1 MTVINTNLKAL
12 SAHESIRA
20 SDLKL
25 ATSMERLSTGLR
37 INAAK
42 DDAAGLSIANR
53 MTAQIRGFAKAIQ
66 NSSDAISM
74 SQTAEGGY
82 QNVGDILQR
91 MRELAVQAA
100 TGTVNASDRASIQ
113 LEVQQLKFQIEDIA
127 IKTHHNNI
135 KLLDGT
141 AQDVVIQTGAN
152 AGDTIKL
159 DFGSARTKDIGLGS
173 RAALNSINGKFVAN
187 TAFDALSA
195 AALFINGVA
204 VGATLAI
211 DDAASYSGKSASA
224 IAKVAAINKVAE
236 LSGVYAKVSHN
247 TVSGTTMTVAA
258 SVQSAITINGV
269 TTDTFSTSGSDNA
282 LTRKAVVSAIN
293 VRTTQTGVRAVDT
306 GSDETG
312 VTLVADDGRNITLNI
327 GADFS
332 SAALGLRG
340 VNSADVTHV
349 GSYELYTLDH
359 REINI
364 SFADGQQDVEAM
376 SGLRAGSYDSDRAGI
391 VSFKRVPLKGSS
403 SMTSASQGLMNGNSL
418 IINGVAIGQGL
429 TIDDTASTSEP
440 VASSR
445 RHSAIAIA
453 AAINRST
460 DLTSVSAFPS
470 PNILR
475 GSGFIPGDTVY
486 TVYLNGVTFG
496 VNNQTRDG
504 AIDSF
509 NRVAGQTGVSAS
521 AWGAG
526 IQLVAAD
533 GRNIVIGSSATAAS
547 IGLTG
552 LSVGAEATSAE
563 AIVHY
568 STVTLA
574 SDNVF
579 EIRAGSNGIPN
590 LEALGFRQGR
600 FGGKDNGLK
609 INQIDVSLPAGA
621 SQAITA
627 IDAAIDTI
635 NLYQAKSGAFNNRLD
650 YIINNLAES
659 SQNLTASRSRIT
671 DTDYAKESTNLAKN
685 QIIQQA
691 ATAMLAQA
699 NQSAQTVLSLLK

>member
-1 MTVINTNLKAL
+1 MTIINTNLKAL
-12 SAHESIRA
+12 SAHESMRA

-25 ATSMERLSTGLR
+25 AASMERLSTGLR
-37 INAAK
+37 INSAK
-42 DDAAGLSIANR
+42 DDAAGLSISNR

-74 SQTAEGGY
+74 AQTAEGGY

-91 MRELAVQAA
+91 IRELAVQAA
-100 TGTVNASDRASIQ
+100 TGTMNSSDRTSIQ
-113 LEVQQLKFQIEDIA
+113 LEVQQLKLQIEDIA
-127 IKTHHNNI
+127 VKTHHNNI

-141 AQDVVIQTGAN
+141 AQDVIIQTGAN

-159 DFGSARTKDIGLGS
+159 EFGSARIKDIGLGS
-173 RAALNSINGKFVAN
+173 RAALNSVNGQFVTNA
-187 TAFDALSA
+187 AFDALSA
-195 AALFINGVA
+195 AALLINGIA
-204 VGATLAI
+204 VGATLAL
-211 DDAASYSGKSASA
+211 DDQSSYAKKSASA
-224 IAKVAAINKVAE
+224 IAKVAAINKVSD

-247 TVSGTTMTVAA
+247 VVSGASMAITA
-258 SVQSAITINGV
+258 SVQSAIIINGI
-269 TTDTFSTSGSDNA
+269 TTETFSSSGSDNA
-282 LTRKAVVSAIN
+282 LTRKAVVSAVN
-293 VRTTQTGVRAVDT
+293 ARKTQTGVYAVDT

-327 GADFS
+327 GSDFTAS
-332 SAALGLRG
+332 SLGLRG
-340 VNSADVTHV
+340 IQNTEVTSV

-359 REINI
+359 REITI

-376 SGLRAGSYDSDRAGI
+376 SGLRAGSYDSDQAGI
-391 VSFKRVPLKGSS
+391 VSFKRTPLKGSI
-403 SMTSASQGLMNGNSL
+403 SMTSANQGLMNGNSL
-418 IINGVAIGQGL
+418 IVNGIAIGQGL
-429 TIDDTASTSEP
+429 ATDDTASTSEP

-445 RHSAIAIA
+445 RHSAISIA

-460 DLTSVSAFPS
+460 DLTNVTAFPS

-475 GSGFIPGDTVY
+475 GAGFTAGDTVY

-496 VNNQTRDG
+496 VNNQSRDG
-504 AIDSF
+504 VIDSF
-509 NRVAGQTGVSAS
+509 NRVAGQTGVLAS

-526 IQLVAAD
+526 LQLTAAD
-533 GRNIVIGSSATAAS
+533 GRNIIIGSSATAATL
-547 IGLTG
+547 GLTG
-552 LSVGAEATSAE
+552 IYIGADATSAE

-568 STVTLA
+568 STVTLK

-579 EIRAGSNGIPN
+579 EVRAGSNGVQN

-609 INQIDVSLPAGA
+609 INQINVSTASGA

-650 YIINNLAES
+650 YIINNLAEG